1 MTTYNQGIGTFLE
14 WAHKR
19 IEREMKMNEAVIA
32 EFGENEVYG
41 KEPLYRMHTTDD
53 SQRMGLVKEIDKLR
67 RLGMSATLACKEV
80 GISRSSYNKFRTKLE
95 LKPFQK

>member
-1 MTTYNQGIGTFLE
+1 MTYNQGIGTFLE
-14 WAHKR
+14 WAHER
-19 IEREMKMNEAVIA
+19 IEKEIKLNDEAVA
-32 EFGENEVYG
+32 EFGEKEIYG
-41 KEPLYRMHTTDD
+41 SELAYRMHTTDNN
-53 SQRMGLVKEIDKLR
+53 QRMGLVNEIDKLR